1 MESMYIVAVKKDD
14 FSVIDM
20 PNIVNVAFDVENN
33 RYTLTQT
40 NGGTNVINAA
50 QYHLQFVWRP

>member
-1 MESMYIVAVKKDD
+1 MYIVAVKKDD

-20 PNIVNVAFDVENN
+20 PNIVNVAFDAENN